1 MSEQFKVGDVCVG
14 QNFVFSTDRNGMECT
29 VIGGLQMRPGI
40 NHITGK
46 AAWEMLYDVRWADGA
61 ESFQEPYTLRRK
73 RPPTTGEQMIRS
85 MFDAPPVERRQPITA
100 WQAQFDT
107 AQALMTMGV
116 RVKPGKWPVEVEV

>member
-1 MSEQFKVGDVCVG
+1 MSAQFKVGDICVG
-14 QNFVFSTDRNGMECT
+14 QNFINHPEKNGMECT
-29 VIGGLQMRPGI
+29 VIGGLQMRYGVDFR
-40 NHITGK
+40 TGV

-61 ESFQEPYTLRRK
+61 ESFQEPYTLRLK

-85 MFDAPPVERRQPITA
+85 MFDAPPVERRQPATA

-116 RVKPGKWPVEVEV
+116 RVKPGKWPVEAA